1 MRVAELQQLLL
12 LFWKEFALVAEWL
25 HFTLFLDKIT
35 HYKLKV
41 YTFWGL

>member
-12 LFWKEFALVAEWL
+12 LFWKEFALVAC
-25 HFTLFLDKIT
+25 TFLDKIT